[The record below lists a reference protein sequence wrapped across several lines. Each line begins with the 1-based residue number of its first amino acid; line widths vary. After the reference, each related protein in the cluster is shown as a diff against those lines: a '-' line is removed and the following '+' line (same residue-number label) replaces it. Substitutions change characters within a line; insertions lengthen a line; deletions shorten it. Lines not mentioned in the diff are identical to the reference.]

1 VESVEKGVRLS
12 HPYHSTATTT
22 THRRSGLLFFEKK
35 DHMFDNRRI
44 LGACVFMNLL
54 PNHFKKWYNNC
65 KNRYFYYFEEIS
77 YESKN

>member
-35 DHMFDNRRI
+35 DHMFDNRRQI
-44 LGACVFMNLL
+44 SGGFIDFLL
-54 PNHFKKWYNNC
+54 LIPK
-65 KNRYFYYFEEIS
+65 
-77 YESKN
+77 